1 MSKELSEEKATRFI
15 KLSWE
20 LQYKMKFKMI
30 LKFTSQVE
38 GMFKY
43 PFLLQKLKVTQKLV
57 F

>member
-1 MSKELSEEKATRFI
+1 
-15 KLSWE
+15 
-20 LQYKMKFKMI
+20 MKFKMI

-43 PFLLQKLKVTQKLV
+43 PFLLQKPKVTQKLV